1 MRKRTNFVAVGMAS
15 AMVMAVCL
23 TGCGGPTEEQKQAA
37 EKYKAEAETYMEGN
51 EYAKAQKAMEQAL
64 EQTPEDEGLLAAA
77 EELNQKAEEMKGY
90 NETMEAAKEA
100 IEADDAAALDQLQ
113 ESEEGQALAKM
124 AKEAGSY
131 IYLPEGGNTGTGIGF
146 YTFEGCDCDQWYYG
160 DYKEGKREGE
170 GVWYYASSHTEDQSL
185 YKEVYTG
192 QWSGDAPN
200 GKGHQLVALG
210 DTVDTDQDF
219 KVKNGLFYGTYKI
232 KDTLEDGTKVSGKY
246 KLKAGKYVTISDEEL
261 EANNFVVPDQPHLAI
276 AFLYN
281 EEGEVKSCTMV
292 YAEDTT
298 KGVKHFY

>member
-1 MRKRTNFVAVGMAS
+1 MRKHKEFMAAGMVS
-15 AMVMAVCL
+15 AAILAACL
-23 TGCGGPTEEQKQAA
+23 AGCGGPTEEQKQAA
-37 EKYKAEAETYMEGN
+37 EKYRAKAEAYMEGN
-51 EYAKAQKAMEQAL
+51 EYGKAQKAMEQAL
-64 EQTPEDEGLLAAA
+64 EQTPEDEELLAAA
-77 EELNQKAEEMKGY
+77 ENLNQKAEEMKGY

-100 IEADDAAALDQLQ
+100 IEADDAAALDKLQ
-113 ESEEGQALAKM
+113 ESQEGQALVEL
-124 AKEAGSY
+124 AKETGSY
-131 IYLPEGGNTGTGIGF
+131 IYLPEGGDTGTGIGF
-146 YTFEGCDCDQWYYG
+146 YTFDGCDCDQWYYG

-170 GVWYYASSHTEDQSL
+170 GTWYYASSHTEDKSL

-200 GKGHQLVALG
+200 GKGHQLVVLG

-246 KLKAGKYVTISDEEL
+246 KLKKGKYVTISDEEL

-281 EEGEVKSCTMV
+281 KEGEIKSCTMV

>member
-1 MRKRTNFVAVGMAS
+1 MRKHTKFMAAGMAS
-15 AMVMAVCL
+15 ALVLAVSL

-37 EKYKAEAETYMEGN
+37 EQYKAEAEAYMKGN
-51 EYAKAQKAMEQAL
+51 EYTKAQKAMEQAL
-64 EQTPEDEGLLAAA
+64 EQTPEDEELLAAA
-77 EELNQKAEEMKGY
+77 EELNRKAEEMEGY
-90 NETMEAAKEA
+90 NKTMEAARKA
-100 IEADDAAALDQLQ
+100 IEADDAAALDKLQ
-113 ESEEGQALAKM
+113 ESPEGQALVKM
-124 AKEAGSY
+124 AKETGTY
-131 IYLPEGGNTGTGIGF
+131 IYFPEGGDSGTGIGF
-146 YTFEGCDCDQWYYG
+146 YTFDGCDCDQWYYG
-160 DYKEGKREGE
+160 DYKEGKREGN
-170 GVWYYASSHTEDQSL
+170 GIWYYASSHTEDKSL

-219 KVKNGLFYGTYKI
+219 DVENGLFYGTYKI

-261 EANNFVVPDQPHLAI
+261 KENNFEVPDQPHLAI
-276 AFLYN
+276 AFLYDK
-281 EEGEVKSCTMV
+281 EGEIKSCTMV